1 MSDGLN
7 KYLHGTVWV
16 YPTPEKKR
24 GAKRLALIIS
34 DSQANFGSPTVNVVV
49 AVSGATNEYINVPLN
64 MDAGYQIQ
72 CDQIHTVAKEELTE
86 YAGALPTSLLAS
98 VKSKIRA
105 HFNLDEG
112 DSSRAELKKAV
123 VGMTAALSRM
133 VSEDEYAAPPANYTQ
148 ISKETELQKISPKT
162 ENDTV
167 SPESEASPVAE
178 TPPKAPKPAKKSTGR
193 KKVEKS
199 AKISTKTGKPVR
211 KLRKYN
217 DEEKAFIADTANS
230 TDDIM
235 KRFELT
241 DKKQAHAL
249 RNYIRN
255 RLGKQENQET
265 PESEQ

>member
-16 YPTPEKKR
+16 YPAPEKKR
-24 GAKRLALIIS
+24 GTKRLALIIS

-72 CDQIHTVAKEELTE
+72 CDQIQTVEKDKLTE
-86 YAGALPTSLLAS
+86 YAGALPVNLLTS

-133 VSEDEYAAPPANYTQ
+133 VADDDGFPAARTSE
-148 ISKETELQKISPKT
+148 KTEKISAKP

-167 SPESEASPVAE
+167 TPDSDVNPESAPKVPKQTKPGGGRKKAE
-178 TPPKAPKPAKKSTGR
+178 KPAK
-193 KKVEKS
+193 
-199 AKISTKTGKPVR
+199 ISSKTGKPVR
-211 KLRKYN
+211 KLRKYT
-217 DEEKAFIADTANS
+217 DDEKAYIADKANTA
-230 TDDIM
+230 DDVM
-235 KRFELT
+235 KKFGLT
-241 DKKQAHAL
+241 DKRQAHAL

-255 RLGKQENQET
+255 RLNKQET
-265 PESEQ
+265 PEATQ